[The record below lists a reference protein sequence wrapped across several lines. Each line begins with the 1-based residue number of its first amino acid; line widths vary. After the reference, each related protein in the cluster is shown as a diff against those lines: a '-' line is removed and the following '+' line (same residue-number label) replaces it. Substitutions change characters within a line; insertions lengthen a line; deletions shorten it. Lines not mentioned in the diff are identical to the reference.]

1 MAIQYK
7 IASGKPTRKWKASA
21 AAGSAALPLNILIAY
36 VVGQALPDVPGEVRA
51 ALVLC
56 LIAALSWATTQG
68 AALLAG
74 YLARPAASDSPVVDE
89 AASKRPVEPLAD

>member
-1 MAIQYK
+1 MIVYKMAT
-7 IASGKPTRKWKASA
+7 SRPSRKWKASA

-36 VVGQALPDVPGEVRA
+36 VVGQGLPDVPGEVRA

-74 YLARPAASDSPVVDE
+74 YLARPAPQDRPVVDE
-89 AASKRPVEPLAD
+89 AASKRPVEPLPD